1 MKTPIV
7 VSAFSA
13 LISLYSV
20 TPALAE
26 SYNEQTLNSEVLTS
40 ASPAPTVYQ
49 SERPYG
55 AKLPA
60 AQTENGI
67 TFVTG
72 GISKTEANAMKAAAK
87 HYDTML
93 IFADRGGHYLAD
105 VKVQIKDRNSNTVLD
120 IVSDPILLANLPSD
134 RYTVHADAR
143 GYNLVKTINLSSKR
157 PVQFVYRWP
166 VNFDERGVALAGQP

>member
-1 MKTPIV
+1 MKTQIIV
-7 VSAFSA
+7 STFSA
-13 LISLYSV
+13 LITLYSV

-26 SYNEQTLNSEVLTS
+26 TYNEQALNSEVWIS
-40 ASPAPTVYQ
+40 ASPAPIVYQ
-49 SERPYG
+49 RPYG

-72 GISKTEANAMKAAAK
+72 GIGKTEANAMKAAAK

-105 VKVQIKDRNSNTVLD
+105 VQVQFKDKNGNTVLD

-143 GYNLVKTINLSSKR
+143 GYNLVKTINLTSKR
-157 PVQFVYRWP
+157 PAQYVYHWP
-166 VNFDERGVALAGQP
+166 ASFDDNRVTLAGPR

>member
-26 SYNEQTLNSEVLTS
+26 SFTDQRSNSEVWTS
-40 ASPAPTVYQ
+40 ARSAPIVYQ

-55 AKLPA
+55 AKLPV
-60 AQTENGI
+60 AQTVNGI

-72 GISKTEANAMKAAAK
+72 GIGKTEANAMKAAAK
-87 HYDTML
+87 HYDTLL

-105 VKVQIKDRNSNTVLD
+105 VKVKIKDMKGNTVLD
-120 IVSDPILLANLPSD
+120 IVSDPIFLANLPSD

-143 GYNLVKTINLSSKR
+143 GYTLVKTINLTSKR
-157 PVQFVYRWP
+157 PAQYVYHWP
-166 VNFDERGVALAGQP
+166 ASFDENRVTLAGPR